1 MSLARKFISKA
12 ALSTALAFGAVSAPA
27 LAAGQCLPGA
37 FNPSRGIQVGDCYST
52 PETNRAM
59 AAFQQKTRIV
69 GDRIAVADDAT
80 GQVITLSYHN
90 RWTSSDDGKIGF
102 NLEGDGATG
111 SPQSKWIVGAVFK
124 DVRVWDRNKREQPS
138 AELVG
143 RLHAQGIKKSGD
155 LLMLSAKQGQG
166 HYVVVARKDDP
177 AVGSFLLA
185 NDKEGSG
192 LAGLKN
198 LDYAPGGREALA
210 SPAQHASA
218 GETAPVPAP
227 SLAYR
232 Q

>member
-1 MSLARKFISKA
+1 MSLARKFFSNA
-12 ALSTALAFGAVSAPA
+12 ALSTALVFGAVSAPA

-52 PETNRAM
+52 PETNKAM
-59 AAFQQKTRIV
+59 AAFQQKTRV
-69 GDRIAVADDAT
+69 VADRITFGNDST
-80 GQVITLSYHN
+80 GQMISAAAHN
-90 RWTSSDDGKIGF
+90 RWTSSDDGRLGF
-102 NLEGDGATG
+102 NLEGNAPTG
-111 SPQSKWIVGAVFK
+111 SPQSEWVVGAVFK

-155 LLMLSAKQGQG
+155 LLMLSAKQGEG
-166 HYVVVARKDDP
+166 HYVVVARKQDP

-218 GETAPVPAP
+218 GESAHVPAP